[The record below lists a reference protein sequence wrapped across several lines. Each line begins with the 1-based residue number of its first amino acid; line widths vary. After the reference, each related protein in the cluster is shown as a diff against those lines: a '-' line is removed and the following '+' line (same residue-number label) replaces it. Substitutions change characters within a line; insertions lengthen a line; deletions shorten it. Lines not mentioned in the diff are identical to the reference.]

1 MTAIASEMLPC
12 VVIGVIGDDIHMV
25 GNRIMQLAL
34 EESGFQ
40 VLNLRTRNRPEH
52 FVEASLEVDADAVFV
67 SSINGEGEH
76 WCADF
81 GARFEAAGLSHT
93 LLYVGGNVVVGSR
106 PAAEVSQLFRGFGFD
121 RVYHQKPD
129 ISDAISDLLEDLKY
143 GPTRVARPTA

>member
-1 MTAIASEMLPC
+1 MTPAAGNPRHC

-34 EESGFQ
+34 EESGFE
-40 VLNLRTRNRPEH
+40 VFNLRTRNRPEH

-81 GARFEAAGLSHT
+81 RARFDSAGLIRT

-106 PAAEVSQLFRGFGFD
+106 LQADVVRLFREFGFD
-121 RVYHQKPD
+121 RVYHQQPD
-129 ISDAISDLLEDLKY
+129 ISVAISDLIEDLKH
-143 GPTRVARPTA
+143 GPARDARAHT